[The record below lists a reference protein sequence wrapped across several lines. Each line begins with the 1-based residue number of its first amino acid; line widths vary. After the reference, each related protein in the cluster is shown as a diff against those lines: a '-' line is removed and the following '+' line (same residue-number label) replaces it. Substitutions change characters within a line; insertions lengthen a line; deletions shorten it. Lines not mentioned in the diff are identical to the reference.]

1 MDIGRQLSDGS
12 PLKDDV
18 AFKLRLAYAAVM
30 RRYDQALK
38 PFDLRPSLYAAL
50 VIIASNPGRKQNEI
64 GEALG
69 MAASNLATLMN
80 TLEGRGLIRR
90 ERVAGDVRSYSVTL
104 TGPGEALLKEVE
116 AAHAEATGEIL
127 EIVGARWVPFVGVL
141 ADLAKAEE

>member
-1 MDIGRQLSDGS
+1 MDIGRELSDGS

-50 VIIASNPGRKQNEI
+50 VIVASNPGRKQNEI

-80 TLEGRGLIRR
+80 TLEGRGLIPR

-104 TGPGEALLKEVE
+104 TGAGDGLLTQVK
-116 AAHAEATGEIL
+116 AAHAQATAEIL
-127 EIVGARWVPFVGVL
+127 EIVGGRWAPFVGVL
-141 ADLAKAEE
+141 ADLANAED